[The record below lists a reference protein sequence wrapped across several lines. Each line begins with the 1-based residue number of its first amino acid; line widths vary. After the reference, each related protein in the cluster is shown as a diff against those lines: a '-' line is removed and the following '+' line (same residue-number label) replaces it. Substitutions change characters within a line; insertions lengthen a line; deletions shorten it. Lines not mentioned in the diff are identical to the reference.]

1 MDVGT
6 PSGFQFPTSN
16 LQLPTA
22 MFGNWTPLIWL
33 VVTLVP
39 LFFMKR
45 WINQHTQGL
54 GLLLLGNNDAAMF
67 LYFVLLLPGIL
78 IHELSHWL
86 VANLLGVRT
95 GKISLWPSQRRGKQI
110 RLGSV
115 RVARTDPFR
124 ASLIG
129 VAPLISGSIAI
140 LIIGQLILGLGGL
153 EETLLNG
160 EWEQVGESLLAS
172 LKAPDFW
179 LWLYLI
185 FAVSNAMLPS
195 ETDREPWRPVLL
207 FMGLVALLFYLTGWV
222 RQDFGELSR
231 AVPEVVATAS
241 LTGLS
246 YLAYAFSLTV
256 VVDAI
261 FMAVIAILEVLVS
274 RLTGRR
280 VEY

>member
-1 MDVGT
+1 
-6 PSGFQFPTSN
+6 
-16 LQLPTA
+16 
-22 MFGNWTPLIWL
+22 MFGHWTPLIWL
-33 VVTLVP
+33 TLTLVP
-39 LFFMKR
+39 LFFLKR
-45 WINQHTQGL
+45 WINRHVQGL
-54 GLLLLGNNDAAMF
+54 GLLLLGDNETAML

-86 VANLLGVRT
+86 AANLLGVRT
-95 GKISLWPSQRRGKQI
+95 GKISLWPSRRSGNQM
-110 RLGSV
+110 RMGSV

-129 VAPLISGSIAI
+129 VAPLISGSITI
-140 LIIGQLILGLGGL
+140 LIIGQLILGLGDLGEVL
-153 EETLLNG
+153 PGG
-160 EWEQVGESLLAS
+160 EWGQVWESLLTY
-172 LKAPDFW
+172 LKTPDFW

-222 RQDFGELSR
+222 RQI
-231 AVPEVVATAS
+231 PEVVATAS

-256 VVDAI
+256 VVDAVFI
-261 FMAVIAILEVLVS
+261 AAIAVLEVLVS

>member
-1 MDVGT
+1 
-6 PSGFQFPTSN
+6 
-16 LQLPTA
+16 

-33 VVTLVP
+33 AAILVP

-45 WINQHTQGL
+45 WINRHLQGL
-54 GLLLLGNNDAAMF
+54 GLLLLGDSDRAML

-86 VANLLGVRT
+86 TAKLLGVRT
-95 GKISLWPSQRRGKQI
+95 GKISFGPSNRRGNQM

-115 RVARTDPFR
+115 TVARTDPFR

-129 VAPLISGSIAI
+129 VAPLISGSLAI
-140 LIIGQLILGLGGL
+140 LIIGQLILGFGDVGKVLPDGQ
-153 EETLLNG
+153 
-160 EWEQVGESLLAS
+160 WQQVWQSLQTHLRM
-172 LKAPDFW
+172 PDFW

-185 FAVSNAMLPS
+185 FAISNAMLPS
-195 ETDREPWRPVLL
+195 EADREPWRPVLM
-207 FMGLVALLFYLTGWV
+207 FMGLTALIFYLTGWV
-222 RQDFGELSR
+222 RQ
-231 AVPEVVATAS
+231 VPQALAAAS

-256 VVDAI
+256 VVDAM
-261 FMAVIAILEVLVS
+261 FIAIIAVFESLVS
-274 RLTGRR
+274 RLTGRQ

>member
-1 MDVGT
+1 
-6 PSGFQFPTSN
+6 
-16 LQLPTA
+16 
-22 MFGNWTPLIWL
+22 MFGNWAPLIWL
-33 VVTLVP
+33 AVTLVP

-45 WINQHTQGL
+45 WVNRHIQGL
-54 GLLLLGNNDAAMF
+54 GLLLMGDNETAML

-86 VANLLGVRT
+86 AAKLLGVRT
-95 GKISLWPSQRRGKQI
+95 GKISLWPSRKRGNQM
-110 RLGSV
+110 RMGSV
-115 RVARTDPFR
+115 RIARTDPFR

-140 LIIGQLILGLGGL
+140 LIIGQLILGLGDLG
-153 EETLLNG
+153 EVLLSG
-160 EWEQVGESLLAS
+160 EWGRVWEGLLTH
-172 LKAPDFW
+172 LRAPDFW

-185 FAVSNAMLPS
+185 FAISNAMLPS

-222 RQDFGELSR
+222 RQM
-231 AVPEVVATAS
+231 PEVVTTAS
-241 LTGLS
+241 LSGLS

-261 FMAVIAILEVLVS
+261 FMAAIAILEVLVS

-280 VEY
+280 VDY

>member
-1 MDVGT
+1 
-6 PSGFQFPTSN
+6 
-16 LQLPTA
+16 

-33 VVTLVP
+33 AVTLAP

-45 WINQHTQGL
+45 WINRHIQGL
-54 GLLLLGNNDAAMF
+54 GLLLVGDNEAAMF

-86 VANLLGVRT
+86 AANLLGVRT
-95 GKISLWPSQRRGKQI
+95 GKISLWPSKRRGNQM
-110 RLGSV
+110 RMGSV

-129 VAPLISGSIAI
+129 VAPFISGSLAI
-140 LIIGQLILGLGGL
+140 LIIGQLILGLGDLG
-153 EETLLNG
+153 EVLLNG
-160 EWEQVGESLLAS
+160 EWEPFWESILAH
-172 LKAPDFW
+172 LQAPDFW

-185 FAVSNAMLPS
+185 FAISNAMLPS
-195 ETDREPWRPVLL
+195 ETDREPWRPVIL
-207 FMGLVALLFYLTGWV
+207 FMCLAVILFYVTGWV
-222 RQDFGELSR
+222 RRDFGETSPNSVEALSR
-231 AVPEVVATAS
+231 ALPEVVATAS

-261 FMAVIAILEVLVS
+261 FIAVIAVFEALVS
-274 RLTGRR
+274 RLTGKR

>member
-1 MDVGT
+1 
-6 PSGFQFPTSN
+6 
-16 LQLPTA
+16 

-33 VVTLVP
+33 AATLAP

-45 WINQHTQGL
+45 WINRHVQGL
-54 GLLLLGNNDAAMF
+54 GLLLVGDNEAAMF

-86 VANLLGVRT
+86 AAKLLGVRT
-95 GKISLWPSQRRGKQI
+95 GKISLWPSKARGNQM

-124 ASLIG
+124 SSLIG
-129 VAPLISGSIAI
+129 VAPLVSGCLAI
-140 LIIGQLILGLGGL
+140 LIIGHLILGLGDLG
-153 EETLLNG
+153 EVLLNG
-160 EWEQVGESLLAS
+160 EWGPVWESLVAYLR
-172 LKAPDFW
+172 APDFW

-207 FMGLVALLFYLTGWV
+207 FVGLAALFVYLTGWV
-222 RQDFGELSR
+222 RQ
-231 AVPEVVATAS
+231 VPEVVTTAS

-256 VVDAI
+256 VVDVI
-261 FMAVIAILEVLVS
+261 FVAAIAILEVLVS
-274 RLTGRR
+274 RLTGKR

>member
-1 MDVGT
+1 ML
-6 PSGFQFPTSN
+6 SKW
-16 LQLPTA
+16 A
-22 MFGNWTPLIWL
+22 PLIWL
-33 VVTLVP
+33 AATLIP

-45 WINQHTQGL
+45 WINRHIQGL
-54 GLLLLGNNDAAMF
+54 GLLLLGDNEAAML

-86 VANLLGVRT
+86 AAKMLGVRT
-95 GKISLWPSQRRGKQI
+95 GKISFRPSRKRGNQM
-110 RLGSV
+110 RMGSV
-115 RVARTDPFR
+115 RIARTDPFR

-129 VAPLISGSIAI
+129 VAPLISGSLAI
-140 LIIGQLILGLGGL
+140 LIIGQLILGLGSP
-153 EETLLNG
+153 EEVWLSG

-172 LKAPDFW
+172 LKVPDFW

-185 FAVSNAMLPS
+185 FAISNAMLPS

-207 FMGLVALLFYLTGWV
+207 FMGLTVLFFYLAGWV
-222 RQDFGELSR
+222 SQ
-231 AVPEVVATAS
+231 VPEVVATAS

-256 VVDAI
+256 VVDVI
-261 FMAVIAILEVLVS
+261 FMAAIAVFEALLS
-274 RLTGRR
+274 RLTRKQ

>member
-1 MDVGT
+1 V
-6 PSGFQFPTSN
+6 F
-16 LQLPTA
+16 A
-22 MFGNWTPLIWL
+22 NWTPLLWL
-33 VVTLVP
+33 AVTLVP

-45 WINQHTQGL
+45 WINQHLQGL
-54 GLLLLGNNDAAMF
+54 GLLLLGDSDRAML

-86 VANLLGVRT
+86 AAKLLGVRT
-95 GKISLWPSQRRGKQI
+95 GKISFGPSNRRGNQM

-115 RVARTDPFR
+115 TVARTDPFR

-129 VAPLISGSIAI
+129 VAPLISGSLAI
-140 LIIGQLILGLGGL
+140 LLIGQLILGGFGKV
-153 EETLLNG
+153 LLNG
-160 EWEQVGESLLAS
+160 EWRQVWESLLVHFQ
-172 LKAPDFW
+172 APDFW

-185 FAVSNAMLPS
+185 FAISNAMLPS
-195 ETDREPWRPVLL
+195 EADREPWGPVLL
-207 FMGLVALLFYLTGWV
+207 FVGLVALLFYLAGWV
-222 RQDFGELSR
+222 RQ
-231 AVPEVVATAS
+231 VPQTLATAS

-261 FMAVIAILEVLVS
+261 FIALIAIFEAVVS
-274 RLTGRR
+274 RLAGKR

>member
-1 MDVGT
+1 MYQTEG
-6 PSGFQFPTSN
+6 
-16 LQLPTA
+16 A
-22 MFGNWTPLIWL
+22 MFGNWTPLAWL
-33 VVTLVP
+33 VITLLP

-45 WINQHTQGL
+45 WINRHVQGL
-54 GLLLLGNNDAAMF
+54 GLLLVGDNEAAMF

-86 VANLLGVRT
+86 AAKLLGVRT
-95 GKISLWPSQRRGKQI
+95 GKISLWPSKGRGNQM

-124 ASLIG
+124 SSLIG
-129 VAPLISGSIAI
+129 VAPLISGSLAV
-140 LIIGQLILGLGGL
+140 LIIGQLILGLGDLG
-153 EETLLNG
+153 EVLLNR
-160 EWEQVGESLLAS
+160 EWEPFWESILVHLQ
-172 LKAPDFW
+172 APDFW

-195 ETDREPWRPVLL
+195 ETDREPWRPVIL
-207 FMGLVALLFYLTGWV
+207 FMGLAALFSYLTGWV
-222 RQDFGELSR
+222 NQM
-231 AVPEVVATAS
+231 PEVVTNAS

-256 VVDAI
+256 LVDAI
-261 FMAVIAILEVLVS
+261 FIAVIAILEVLVS
-274 RLTGRR
+274 RLTGKR

>member
-1 MDVGT
+1 
-6 PSGFQFPTSN
+6 
-16 LQLPTA
+16 
-22 MFGNWTPLIWL
+22 MFGNWTPLVWL
-33 VVTLVP
+33 AATLAP

-45 WINQHTQGL
+45 WINRHIQGL
-54 GLLLLGNNDAAMF
+54 GLLLVGDNEAAMF

-86 VANLLGVRT
+86 AAKLLGVRT
-95 GKISLWPSQRRGKQI
+95 GKISLWPSKARGNQM

-129 VAPLISGSIAI
+129 VAPLISGSFAI
-140 LIIGQLILGLGGL
+140 LIIGQLILGLGDLG
-153 EETLLNG
+153 EVLLNG
-160 EWEQVGESLLAS
+160 EWGPVWESLVTHLR
-172 LKAPDFW
+172 APDFW

-195 ETDREPWRPVLL
+195 ETDREPWRSVIL
-207 FMGLVALLFYLTGWV
+207 FMGLVALFSYLTGWV

-231 AVPEVVATAS
+231 AVPEALANAS

-261 FMAVIAILEVLVS
+261 FIAVIAVFEFVVS
-274 RLTGRR
+274 RLTKKR

>member
-1 MDVGT
+1 
-6 PSGFQFPTSN
+6 
-16 LQLPTA
+16 

-33 VVTLVP
+33 VISLVP

-45 WINQHTQGL
+45 WINRHIQGL
-54 GLLLLGNNDAAMF
+54 GLLLMGDNETATL

-86 VANLLGVRT
+86 AAKLLGVRT
-95 GKISLWPSQRRGKQI
+95 GKISLSPSRRRGNQM
-110 RLGSV
+110 RMGSV

-129 VAPLISGSIAI
+129 LAPLISGSLAI
-140 LIIGQLILGLGGL
+140 LIIGQLILGLSDL
-153 EETLLNG
+153 EEVLPNG
-160 EWEQVGESLLAS
+160 EWGQVWESLLAY
-172 LKAPDFW
+172 LQVPDFW

-207 FMGLVALLFYLTGWV
+207 FMCLAALFFCLTGWV

-231 AVPEVVATAS
+231 AVPEVLATAS

-256 VVDAI
+256 VVDVI
-261 FMAVIAILEVLVS
+261 FIAVIAVFETLVS
-274 RLTGRR
+274 RLTGKR

>member
-1 MDVGT
+1 
-6 PSGFQFPTSN
+6 
-16 LQLPTA
+16 
-22 MFGNWTPLIWL
+22 MFGNWTPLVWL
-33 VVTLVP
+33 AATLVP

-45 WINQHTQGL
+45 WINRHIQGL
-54 GLLLLGNNDAAMF
+54 GLLLMGDNETAML

-86 VANLLGVRT
+86 AAKLLGVRT
-95 GKISLWPSQRRGKQI
+95 GKISLWPSRRRGNQM
-110 RLGSV
+110 RMGSV

-129 VAPLISGSIAI
+129 VAPLISGSITI
-140 LIIGQLILGLGGL
+140 LIIGQLILGLGDLGEVL
-153 EETLLNG
+153 RNG
-160 EWEQVGESLLAS
+160 EWGQVWESLLTY
-172 LKAPDFW
+172 LQAPDFW

-207 FMGLVALLFYLTGWV
+207 FMGLTAIFFYLTGWV
-222 RQDFGELSR
+222 SR
-231 AVPEVVATAS
+231 VPEVVATAS
-241 LTGLS
+241 LTSLS

-261 FMAVIAILEVLVS
+261 FIAAIAVLEVLVS

>member
-1 MDVGT
+1 
-6 PSGFQFPTSN
+6 
-16 LQLPTA
+16 
-22 MFGNWTPLIWL
+22 MFGHWIPLIWL
-33 VVTLVP
+33 AATLAP
-39 LFFMKR
+39 LFLMKR
-45 WINQHTQGL
+45 WINQHVQGL
-54 GLLLLGNNDAAMF
+54 GLLLVGDNETAMF

-86 VANLLGVRT
+86 AAKLLGVRT
-95 GKISLWPSQRRGKQI
+95 GKISLWPSKARGNQM

-124 ASLIG
+124 SSLIG
-129 VAPLISGSIAI
+129 VAPLVSGCLAI
-140 LIIGQLILGLGGL
+140 LIIGQLILGLGDLG
-153 EETLLNG
+153 EVLLNR
-160 EWEQVGESLLAS
+160 EWEQVWESILAH

-207 FMGLVALLFYLTGWV
+207 FVALAALFVCLTGWV
-222 RQDFGELSR
+222 HQGFGELSR
-231 AVPEVVATAS
+231 AVPEVLATAS
-241 LTGLS
+241 LTGLN

-261 FMAVIAILEVLVS
+261 FIAVIAVFEAFVS
-274 RLTGRR
+274 RLTGKR

>member
-1 MDVGT
+1 
-6 PSGFQFPTSN
+6 
-16 LQLPTA
+16 
-22 MFGNWTPLIWL
+22 MFSHWIPLIWL
-33 VVTLVP
+33 AATLAP

-45 WINQHTQGL
+45 WINRHVQGL
-54 GLLLLGNNDAAMF
+54 GLLLLGNDQAAMF

-115 RVARTDPFR
+115 RIARTDPLR

-129 VAPLISGSIAI
+129 VAPLIGGSLAI
-140 LIIGQLILGLGGL
+140 LIIGQLMLGLGGL
-153 EETLLNG
+153 EEALLNG
-160 EWEQVGESLLAS
+160 RWEQVGESLLAS
-172 LKAPDFW
+172 LKVPDFW
-179 LWLYLI
+179 LWLYFI

-207 FMGLVALLFYLTGWV
+207 FVGLLALLLYFTGWV
-222 RQDFGELSR
+222 RQDFGELGR

-246 YLAYAFSLTV
+246 HLAYAFSLTV

-261 FMAVIAILEVLVS
+261 FMVAIAILEMLVS
-274 RLTGRR
+274 SLTGRR

>member
-1 MDVGT
+1 
-6 PSGFQFPTSN
+6 
-16 LQLPTA
+16 

-33 VVTLVP
+33 AATLAP

-45 WINQHTQGL
+45 WINRHVQGL
-54 GLLLLGNNDAAMF
+54 GLLLVGDNDAAMF
-67 LYFVLLLPGIL
+67 LYFVLLLPGII

-86 VANLLGVRT
+86 AAKLLGVRT
-95 GKISLWPSQRRGKQI
+95 GKISLWPSKARGNQM

-124 ASLIG
+124 SSLIG
-129 VAPLISGSIAI
+129 VAPLVSGCLAI
-140 LIIGQLILGLGGL
+140 LIIGHLILGLGDLG
-153 EETLLNG
+153 EVLLNG
-160 EWEQVGESLLAS
+160 EWGPVWESLVAYLR
-172 LKAPDFW
+172 APDFW

-207 FMGLVALLFYLTGWV
+207 FVGLAALFVYLTGWV
-222 RQDFGELSR
+222 RQ
-231 AVPEVVATAS
+231 VPEVVTTAS

-256 VVDAI
+256 VVDVI
-261 FMAVIAILEVLVS
+261 FIAAIAILEVLVS
-274 RLTGRR
+274 RLTGKR